1 MKTQPEL
8 NNTPARFKALARL
21 TPKAALL
28 ALALAGLPNTSQ
40 ADTSWTGANST
51 AWTDSG
57 NWNNGLPG
65 PGNGVIFIN
74 NISVNTPTLT
84 TSVSAGWDIY
94 IGQNGNTGALNQN
107 AGTLATGSGN
117 WAFIGV
123 DAGSVGTYN
132 LTGSASFSASR
143 INLGCWWNNTSHS
156 SGTININ
163 TTGTVDAYG
172 TVGDWWQNDSW
183 HVGVDPGNTGTINL
197 TNGTVHSYA
206 NMWLGAF
213 SGSGTFNQYGGTNNV
228 GGNLAIARY
237 WNGSIGVSTG
247 RYNISGGTLNAA
259 STSLAYSGGSG
270 DVEDAQLNVSGTG
283 TVNNEG
289 DLVVAVGG
297 NSASVS
303 AVSIATGGT
312 LNVAT
317 TTKRWMIVNQYDTVQ
332 GTLNVNGG
340 TLNLNANTDLRFS
353 TGNGS
358 GTSAVILNGGTITS
372 WSGNQTGAG
381 SGVLDLNQAGGSSAN
396 NTFSLNGG
404 TLTIAQ
410 VTANQAS
417 GTRVFNFNGGTLKP
431 TGNNANF
438 MQGLSAANVQANG
451 AIIDTAGNN
460 ITIAQALADGGGGGG
475 LTKLGNGTLT
485 LSGSVG
491 YTGPTRV
498 LGGTLSLN
506 SVTGLPSPG
515 GDLVVSNATLTL
527 DASGGTAMS
536 ANNVSVGSTLNLA
549 LNPTAN
555 AISAAGNLTLGD
567 NTTINL
573 AYGTVTANPS
583 AAAINAS
590 GSLTKGTNIVI
601 NISAT
606 GLGTSP
612 VIPLIVVGSGTVNTN
627 GFVLGTLPSGVKGV
641 LTNSTSTSLDLRI
654 TSAGQLLSWHGA
666 NAGNTVVLTNWDINA
681 SSNWYDTGM
690 NLTRYLQ
697 YSGNTIGDNVIFGD
711 NGYAYDGT
719 NYVYLAGTVVPAT
732 VEFSSSSPYILTGPG
747 GIGGATSLVLTNM
760 NNSVVL
766 GTANSYTGG
775 TVVGGGTLVIANDNA
790 LGATSGGVTL
800 AGGTLELNAGV
811 TSSRATTVTANSGIG
826 VVGGATA
833 QWNGS
838 LTGAG
843 GLTKTDNG
851 TLTLAAVN
859 SFTGPTVVNAGT
871 LNLTGTITPG
881 TTTVGGAAG
890 NAVLN
895 ISGNLTS
902 SNLFVG
908 NASGAVG
915 AVYQTAGTVTLSG
928 GTEDMLNVGN
938 MDASFGYYNAM
949 GGTLN
954 VAGISI
960 GGENNPNVWPPQG
973 TGDGIMEVRG
983 ATINNNGWITM
994 ARGGNAQTG
1003 ILNVYSGSLTYSGG
1017 GIGCNWQFS
1026 GSGQTSIINIMGG
1039 SVTSTNQGVYFR
1051 AADTGILNL
1060 NGGLLKGTGVAGYGI
1075 LNFNGGT
1082 LRSAANTT
1090 DFIGVTRATVY
1101 SGGATIDDG
1110 GNTVTIRQ
1118 ALAAPNDYGVS
1129 GITFTAGG
1137 SGYVAPP
1144 IVTLYNGSGSNATA
1158 VASISGGSVTGFTI
1172 TSPGTGFSPGDT
1184 VSVGLSGG
1192 GANVT
1197 PPTVTGVTLT
1207 AAPLASGGLT
1217 KQGAGTLTLS
1227 AVNTYTGATLVN
1239 NGTLMLAGPP
1249 LLHLSFDNVSGK
1261 AVINSGTGGSA
1272 MNGTLSGTAVITTG
1286 GRFGNALSIGSGAAD
1301 AGYVLIPN
1309 SVVPLNTS
1317 GNWTVAMWIN
1327 TSTAGGVYAYQGD
1340 GGWGWGNTTFHL
1352 NNGSSGG
1359 AGAQAGGV
1367 RWGEGWE
1374 RGTASLTDGAW
1385 HFVVMTCSAG
1395 TKVGYVDGSVDSWM
1409 EDDWNNVG
1417 NGGQFWIGGTPD
1429 TGDGDVALNGLID
1442 EVYVFDRAISLAEV
1456 QSLYNNNAL
1465 PGSPS
1470 PVLPGAVTVAAGA
1483 TLGGNGSIGGPVTVQ
1498 PGGTISPG
1506 ASIGTLFIN
1515 NNLTLGGNLV
1525 AEVNTSV
1532 SPSND
1537 LIVVTGT
1544 LANSGTG
1551 TVTLSNLGPA
1561 LVAGDSFTLFSK
1573 PLANGGAM
1581 SLITTPALTS
1591 GLVLSNRLA
1600 LDGSVLVVSSGS
1612 LPSNPTNV
1620 TYSVSNNTLTLGW
1633 PLNYTGWLL
1642 QSNSVGIAST
1652 NSWFVVPESSAT
1664 NGMSFTVDP
1673 AKKNVFYRLQHP

>member
-1 MKTQPEL
+1 MQTTRADQEIQPRIMKTQPEL

-132 LTGSASFSASR
+132 LPGPASFSASR

-228 GGNLAIARY
+228 VGNLAIARY

-451 AIIDTAGNN
+451 AIIDTTGNN
-460 ITIAQALADGGGGGG
+460 ITIAQNLADGGGGGG

-485 LSGSVG
+485 LLGNVG

-506 SVTGLPSPG
+506 SATGLPSPG

-536 ANNVSVGSTLNLA
+536 ANNVSVGSTLNLS

-681 SSNWYDTGM
+681 SSNWYDT
-690 NLTRYLQ
+690 R
-697 YSGNTIGDNVIFGD
+697 S
-711 NGYAYDGT
+711 
-719 NYVYLAGTVVPAT
+719 
-732 VEFSSSSPYILTGPG
+732 EEH
-747 GIGGATSLVLTNM
+747 TS
-760 NNSVVL
+760 
-766 GTANSYTGG
+766 
-775 TVVGGGTLVIANDNA
+775 
-790 LGATSGGVTL
+790 
-800 AGGTLELNAGV
+800 EL
-811 TSSRATTVTANSGIG
+811 
-826 VVGGATA
+826 
-833 QWNGS
+833 
-838 LTGAG
+838 
-843 GLTKTDNG
+843 
-851 TLTLAAVN
+851 
-859 SFTGPTVVNAGT
+859 
-871 LNLTGTITPG
+871 
-881 TTTVGGAAG
+881 
-890 NAVLN
+890 
-895 ISGNLTS
+895 
-902 SNLFVG
+902 
-908 NASGAVG
+908 
-915 AVYQTAGTVTLSG
+915 
-928 GTEDMLNVGN
+928 
-938 MDASFGYYNAM
+938 
-949 GGTLN
+949 
-954 VAGISI
+954 
-960 GGENNPNVWPPQG
+960 
-973 TGDGIMEVRG
+973 
-983 ATINNNGWITM
+983 
-994 ARGGNAQTG
+994 
-1003 ILNVYSGSLTYSGG
+1003 
-1017 GIGCNWQFS
+1017 
-1026 GSGQTSIINIMGG
+1026 
-1039 SVTSTNQGVYFR
+1039 
-1051 AADTGILNL
+1051 
-1060 NGGLLKGTGVAGYGI
+1060 
-1075 LNFNGGT
+1075 
-1082 LRSAANTT
+1082 
-1090 DFIGVTRATVY
+1090 
-1101 SGGATIDDG
+1101 
-1110 GNTVTIRQ
+1110 
-1118 ALAAPNDYGVS
+1118 
-1129 GITFTAGG
+1129 
-1137 SGYVAPP
+1137 
-1144 IVTLYNGSGSNATA
+1144 
-1158 VASISGGSVTGFTI
+1158 
-1172 TSPGTGFSPGDT
+1172 
-1184 VSVGLSGG
+1184 
-1192 GANVT
+1192 
-1197 PPTVTGVTLT
+1197 
-1207 AAPLASGGLT
+1207 
-1217 KQGAGTLTLS
+1217 
-1227 AVNTYTGATLVN
+1227 
-1239 NGTLMLAGPP
+1239 
-1249 LLHLSFDNVSGK
+1249 
-1261 AVINSGTGGSA
+1261 
-1272 MNGTLSGTAVITTG
+1272 
-1286 GRFGNALSIGSGAAD
+1286 
-1301 AGYVLIPN
+1301 
-1309 SVVPLNTS
+1309 
-1317 GNWTVAMWIN
+1317 
-1327 TSTAGGVYAYQGD
+1327 
-1340 GGWGWGNTTFHL
+1340 
-1352 NNGSSGG
+1352 
-1359 AGAQAGGV
+1359 
-1367 RWGEGWE
+1367 
-1374 RGTASLTDGAW
+1374 
-1385 HFVVMTCSAG
+1385 
-1395 TKVGYVDGSVDSWM
+1395 
-1409 EDDWNNVG
+1409 
-1417 NGGQFWIGGTPD
+1417 
-1429 TGDGDVALNGLID
+1429 
-1442 EVYVFDRAISLAEV
+1442 
-1456 QSLYNNNAL
+1456 
-1465 PGSPS
+1465 
-1470 PVLPGAVTVAAGA
+1470 
-1483 TLGGNGSIGGPVTVQ
+1483 
-1498 PGGTISPG
+1498 
-1506 ASIGTLFIN
+1506 
-1515 NNLTLGGNLV
+1515 
-1525 AEVNTSV
+1525 
-1532 SPSND
+1532 
-1537 LIVVTGT
+1537 
-1544 LANSGTG
+1544 
-1551 TVTLSNLGPA
+1551 
-1561 LVAGDSFTLFSK
+1561 
-1573 PLANGGAM
+1573 
-1581 SLITTPALTS
+1581 
-1591 GLVLSNRLA
+1591 
-1600 LDGSVLVVSSGS
+1600 
-1612 LPSNPTNV
+1612 
-1620 TYSVSNNTLTLGW
+1620 
-1633 PLNYTGWLL
+1633 
-1642 QSNSVGIAST
+1642 
-1652 NSWFVVPESSAT
+1652 
-1664 NGMSFTVDP
+1664 
-1673 AKKNVFYRLQHP
+1673 